1 MSFYFSW
8 ISPFAPGD
16 PMCFQD
22 GRGQST
28 VALRDFESGEAIDIL
43 GHHFKGFNIDE
54 WKKIGISKQHG
65 IILKPCVFGGPP

>member
-43 GHHFKGFNIDE
+43 GHHFKVKYRWMEKDRHLE
-54 WKKIGISKQHG
+54 TT
-65 IILKPCVFGGPP
+65 